1 MTKTDL
7 SYKPAGDLRSAGD
20 PSPAIDDL
28 KNYMGDAWFCFRHNF
43 FKNYLQDLKIV
54 QEDATCDSLQ
64 SALKIWV

>member
-28 KNYMGDAWFCFRHNF
+28 KNYAADVWFCSGTPPYPDTPVCVRR
-43 FKNYLQDLKIV
+43 V
-54 QEDATCDSLQ
+54 QQCVYTHTCVFTHTQL
-64 SALKIWV
+64 